1 MRNNLVVY
9 YSIDKWGHCFINV
22 QEANGNVIC
31 LAVDRSY
38 KSDSGIIPENL
49 YAHHYSKS
57 RKGFSVNL
65 PLSEVFV
72 LCEKI
77 RKGLLNGSI
86 KINREPDLEEISDTY
101 LTVYTQELNPNLIKD
116 YKQNKM
122 EYMIENYNIL
132 REAALKEIERRKK
145 L

>member
-9 YSIDKWGHCFINV
+9 YSIDKWGHSFINV
-22 QEANGNVIC
+22 QEANGNIIC
-31 LAVDRSY
+31 LAVDKNY
-38 KSDSGIIPENL
+38 KSDSGTIPENL
-49 YAHHYSKS
+49 YADHYSKS
-57 RKGFSVNL
+57 RKAFCVNL
-65 PLSEVFV
+65 TLSETFV

-86 KINREPDLEEISDTY
+86 TINREPDLEEISNTY
-101 LTVYTQELNPNLIKD
+101 LNVYAQEMNPDLIKD

-122 EYMIENYNIL
+122 EYMITNYNIL
-132 REAALKEIERRKK
+132 REAALKEIERRKN